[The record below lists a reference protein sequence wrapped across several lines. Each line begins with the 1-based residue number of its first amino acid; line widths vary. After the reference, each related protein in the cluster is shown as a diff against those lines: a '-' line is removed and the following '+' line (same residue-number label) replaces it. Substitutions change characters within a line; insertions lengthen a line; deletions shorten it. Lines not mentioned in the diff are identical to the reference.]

1 MSKLDEL
8 IQEYCPDG
16 VEYKE
21 IQEISKI
28 LSPRAKVKARDYMK
42 EGKYPII
49 DQGQKYIG
57 GYTDKEIAFPKG
69 EYIIFGDHTCV
80 VKFIDFQFVQGA
92 DGVKVISVEKQI
104 LPKFL
109 YYSMSNIKMEVNYK
123 RHWSQIKIVSIPVP
137 PIPVQQEIVRILD
150 NFTMV
155 TERIKKEIHAEYTA
169 RKKQYEYYRD
179 KLLAFDMFSEV
190 LNITE
195 KRKIG
200 EVCNV
205 FAGGDV
211 PKEFISNVKTSEYIY
226 PVISNG
232 VGENAVYGYTN
243 IAKVTDNAV
252 TVAARGTIGYAAY
265 RDYPY
270 FPIIRLLTAI
280 PKNNKELDTKYLYY
294 YLQGKKYSV
303 PTSGIP
309 QLTTEMLKK
318 VEISFPTLETQ
329 KRIVHVLDNFEK
341 ICSDLNIGLPAEIAV
356 RQKQYEYYRDALLTF
371 AAKGDII
378 VNRTEQN
385 RTEHQYEL
393 IKLIQYVFGFVT
405 VQLKD
410 VAFYVKDRIEAQKLN
425 KETYIGVDNLLP
437 NKKGKASSAYVPES
451 GMLTKYLNN
460 DILIGNIRPYLQ
472 KIWFASNIGG
482 TNGDVL
488 VIRPY
493 DTDVILPKFLYHV
506 LAADRFFIYDNNNAK
521 GAKMPR
527 GNKKAVMNYE
537 FTIPS
542 MQEQKRIVAILDR
555 FDALCNDLTCGL
567 PAEIAA
573 RQKQYEYYRD
583 KLFTFKEAK

>member
-137 PIPVQQEIVRILD
+137 PIPVQQEIARILD

-318 VEISFPTLETQ
+318 VEISFPPLETQ

-341 ICSDLNIGLPAEIAV
+341 ICSDLNIGLSAEIKA

-385 RTEHQYEL
+385 T
-393 IKLIQYVFGFVT
+393 
-405 VQLKD
+405 
-410 VAFYVKDRIEAQKLN
+410 
-425 KETYIGVDNLLP
+425 
-437 NKKGKASSAYVPES
+437 
-451 GMLTKYLNN
+451 
-460 DILIGNIRPYLQ
+460 
-472 KIWFASNIGG
+472 
-482 TNGDVL
+482 
-488 VIRPY
+488 
-493 DTDVILPKFLYHV
+493 
-506 LAADRFFIYDNNNAK
+506 
-521 GAKMPR
+521 
-527 GNKKAVMNYE
+527 
-537 FTIPS
+537 S
-542 MQEQKRIVAILDR
+542 MS
-555 FDALCNDLTCGL
+555 
-567 PAEIAA
+567 
-573 RQKQYEYYRD
+573 
-583 KLFTFKEAK
+583 